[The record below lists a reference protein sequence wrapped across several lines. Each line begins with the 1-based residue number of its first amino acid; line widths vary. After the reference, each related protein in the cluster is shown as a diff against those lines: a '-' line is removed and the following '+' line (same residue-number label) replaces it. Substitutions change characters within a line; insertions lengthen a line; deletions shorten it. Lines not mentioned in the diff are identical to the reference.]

1 MGTICKRFVTTVWK
15 LQWKVVN
22 MKRKTT
28 ILHKVLISLSNE
40 ELFDILYSDKYSLVT
55 LKQTSK
61 ELNKRGIYG

>member
-1 MGTICKRFVTTVWK
+1 V
-15 LQWKVVN
+15 
-22 MKRKTT
+22 KRKTT